1 MQGERQMSTVKL
13 TTALLAL
20 ADPTARRAVELH
32 LFLAHDQL
40 RAAAKEELE
49 AARDIFFAILESR
62 NILGP
67 RQSLRHGGGV
77 CFPLGLMQLHC
88 CVLECHRVLVATR
101 L

>member
-1 MQGERQMSTVKL
+1 MKL

-40 RAAAKEELE
+40 RAAAEEQLE
-49 AARDIFFAILESR
+49 AARYILLPVLEPLH
-62 NILGP
+62 ILGP

-88 CVLECHRVLVATR
+88 CVLECHRVLVATG